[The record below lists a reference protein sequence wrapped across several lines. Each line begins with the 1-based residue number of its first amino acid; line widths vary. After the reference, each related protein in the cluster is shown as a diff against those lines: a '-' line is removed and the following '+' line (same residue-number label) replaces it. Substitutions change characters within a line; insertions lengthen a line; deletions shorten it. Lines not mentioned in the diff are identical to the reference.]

1 MGKVNDMDKK
11 EFSTFAMALRTYY
24 PKEQL
29 LPNQQ
34 AMELW
39 YQEVQDIPYEVAT
52 AGLRKWVATN
62 KWSPSIA
69 EIREMASSVMNGAI
83 PDWSESWEKVCTAL
97 RKFGR
102 NRAIEGMESLDEI
115 TRETVKRIGGFTY
128 LCNSENVVADRSRF
142 EQVYNAIAER
152 KKKDNQLSLPLKQ
165 IIHGIQERTLIEMKG
180 E

>member
-1 MGKVNDMDKK
+1 MTEK
-11 EFSTFAMALRTYY
+11 EFGMLVMGMRSFYQKENILPTKEAMS
-24 PKEQL
+24 
-29 LPNQQ
+29 
-34 AMELW
+34 LW
-39 YQEVQDIPYEVAT
+39 YQELQDIPYEVAQ
-52 AGLRKWVATN
+52 AGLRKYVATN
-62 KWSPSIA
+62 KWSPTIA

-102 NRAIEGMESLDEI
+102 NRAVEGMATLDEI

-152 KKKDNQLSLPLKQ
+152 KKKENQLSMPLKR
-165 IIHGIQERTLIEMKG
+165 IISGIQERTLIETKG

>member
-1 MGKVNDMDKK
+1 MDKK

-24 PKEQL
+24 PKEQI

-39 YQEVQDIPYEVAT
+39 YQELQDIPFAVAQ
-52 AGLRKWVATN
+52 AGLRQWVSTN
-62 KWSPSIA
+62 KWSPSIS
-69 EIREMASSVMNGAI
+69 EIREMAANVQNGDIA
-83 PDWSESWEKVCTAL
+83 DWSEAWEKVCMAL

-102 NRAIEGMESLDEI
+102 NRAVEGMASLDEI

-165 IIHGIQERTLIEMKG
+165 LIHGIQERTLIGMK
-180 E
+180 ESDV

>member
-1 MGKVNDMDKK
+1 MNKQ
-11 EFSTFAMALRTYY
+11 EFSTFVMAMRTYY
-24 PKEQL
+24 AKENI

-39 YQEVQDIPYEVAT
+39 YQELQDIPYDIAV
-52 AGLRKWVATN
+52 AGLRQWVATN

-83 PDWSESWEKVCTAL
+83 ADWSESWEKVCTAL
-97 RKFGR
+97 RRFGR
-102 NRAIEGMESLDEI
+102 NRAVEGMESLDEI

-165 IIHGIQERTLIEMKG
+165 IIHGIQERTMIEMKG